1 MNKFKQILN
10 STGKFLKK
18 NIYYVLIIVCIAAIA
33 TMITVT
39 LVKNSKSATQTPVG
53 NVGDPN
59 TNIPV
64 DPSKE
69 NPKEENPIITPPL
82 TFAAPVQGSEIGM
95 VFNDAELVF
104 SKTLNQWS
112 THLGIDYLA
121 EEGTAVCAVADG
133 VVLEVKY
140 DALKGYMITISHKD
154 GAITKYCSLGENTSV
169 IVGQSVTKGQ
179 TIGTVSTSMIVE
191 SSEGA
196 HLHFEAL
203 LNNKLVNPEEY
214 FVANDK

>member
-18 NIYYVLIIVCIAAIA
+18 NIYYVLIIACIAAIA

-39 LVKNSKSATQTPVG
+39 LVKNSRSSTQTPVG
-53 NVGDPN
+53 NVDPI
-59 TNIPV
+59 TETPKDPDTETPKDKDPV
-64 DPSKE
+64 V
-69 NPKEENPIITPPL
+69 TPV
-82 TFAAPVQGSEIGM
+82 TFSAPVQGSEIGM

-121 EEGTAVCAVADG
+121 EEGTAVCAATDG
-133 VVLEVKY
+133 VVSEVKY
-140 DALKGYMITISHKD
+140 DALKGYMVTINH
-154 GAITKYCSLGENTSV
+154 GNGLVTRYCSLGENTSV

-196 HLHFEAL
+196 HLHFETL
-203 LNNKLVNPEEY
+203 LNDKLINPET
-214 FVANDK
+214 FLVANDK